1 MIDEDD
7 LPNQELLPMIYL
19 YIVFCIIILIFKII
33 VFYHIVSLSVDSST
47 DTVDT
52 VFCMVLYKNVICI
65 ISVSCFL
72 SKSYL
77 RNFHDHH
84 NGDVS
89 WVNDGALHHHEE
101 RSLQSMNVRK
111 LTIQMTTFHVWMYF
125 DEWWVNDFFFENLN
139 KWQYIII
146 FFLIFCIMEYLKD
159 LHLEKGYDKK

>member
-19 YIVFCIIILIFKII
+19 YIVFCFIILMFKII

-47 DTVDT
+47 DTV
-52 VFCMVLYKNVICI
+52 YR

-125 DEWWVNDFFFENLN
+125 DEWWVNDFF
-139 KWQYIII
+139 
-146 FFLIFCIMEYLKD
+146 LKIWIND
-159 LHLEKGYDKK
+159 NT